1 MYISIGVL
9 QFTYVTPL
17 LPPPLK
23 AGEEGGCYNFTDK
36 QNGVWGFTYVGKE
49 VGDYIRVLKLFLVPS
64 CMASF
69 QLSAPPPKMAARAP
83 PSPCECMI

>member
-9 QFTYVTPL
+9 KFTSVTP
-17 LPPPLK
+17 PPFK
-23 AGEEGGCYNFTDK
+23 DGEEGGCYNFTDK

-69 QLSAPPPKMAARAP
+69 QLSAPPPKKKWQLEHP
-83 PSPCECMI
+83 PLPASA